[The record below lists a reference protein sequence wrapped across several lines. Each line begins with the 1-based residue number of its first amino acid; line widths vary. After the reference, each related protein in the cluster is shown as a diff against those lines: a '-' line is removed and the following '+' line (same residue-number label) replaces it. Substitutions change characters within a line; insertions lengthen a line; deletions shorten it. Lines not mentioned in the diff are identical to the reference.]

1 MSKSVS
7 EEKVYRRDCL
17 EPKWPSRHHC
27 LNFNETYLT
36 LMEYEGHNGGKCT
49 TNLMAIPN
57 LNIWLYFTCR
67 DASQL
72 ISNIILGSCNLQIVK
87 NIPRVS
93 FCPGKLMEAC
103 LETTVK

>member
-7 EEKVYRRDCL
+7 EERVYRRDCL

-49 TNLMAIPN
+49 
-57 LNIWLYFTCR
+57 
-67 DASQL
+67 
-72 ISNIILGSCNLQIVK
+72 ISNDYPNESKEIDE
-87 NIPRVS
+87 P
-93 FCPGKLMEAC
+93 KL
-103 LETTVK
+103 KD